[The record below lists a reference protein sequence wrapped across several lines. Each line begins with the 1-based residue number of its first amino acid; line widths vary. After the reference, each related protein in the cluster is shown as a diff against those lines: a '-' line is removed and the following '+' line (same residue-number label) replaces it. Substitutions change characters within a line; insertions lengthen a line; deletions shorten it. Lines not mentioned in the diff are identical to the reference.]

1 MQKNNFLQ
9 EIVDYK
15 TELNAKKKIIYNEY
29 RAKVSA
35 TQMKR
40 YHVFKKAI
48 SKSGGV
54 NLIAELKKA
63 SPSKGLLVNDFEV
76 TRYARTYVEQGAVA
90 FSVLTENKYFLGKS
104 EYLRIVTQN
113 FPLPALCKDFFLD
126 EGQIYE
132 AFYWG
137 ASAIL
142 LIVSI
147 LDDDTLKKFIETA
160 GQLDMDCLVEVHD
173 ELELERALKA
183 GAGIIGINNRDL
195 HTFQVDLA
203 VSRRLIPQIPSDK
216 VIVSESGI
224 GSHDYVKELGRLG
237 AHAVL
242 IGETFIRAQ
251 DVAQK
256 IKEVMQGA

>member
-1 MQKNNFLQ
+1 
-9 EIVDYK
+9 
-15 TELNAKKKIIYNEY
+15 
-29 RAKVSA
+29 
-35 TQMKR
+35 
-40 YHVFKKAI
+40 
-48 SKSGGV
+48 
-54 NLIAELKKA
+54 
-63 SPSKGLLVNDFEV
+63 
-76 TRYARTYVEQGAVA
+76 
-90 FSVLTENKYFLGKS
+90 KS